1 MGAPPV
7 RRRLGRAGL
16 SASSPPLIALGSA
29 LLFGLA
35 MPFAKLWLGDMDP
48 WLLAGLLYL
57 GAGTGLGAQALL
69 RRMRGR
75 PAQETRLARAD
86 LPWLAAAI
94 FMGGMAAPV
103 LLMLGLA
110 LTSGAGGSLLLNLE
124 SIATI
129 AIAAVV
135 FREHVGLRIVAG
147 AALIIAGAVALSWR
161 GDVFSPDPGALLIM
175 AACIA
180 WGIDNNLTRRISAA
194 DPAQITMLRGLIAGG
209 VNTGIA
215 LAMGAGLPAPSLLAG
230 VLLTGFLGYG
240 VSLVLFVMALRELGT
255 ARAIAYF
262 SVSPFIGAAAAIP
275 LLGDALTAQ
284 LLLAGALMGAG
295 VWLSLGEQHHHLH
308 THEAHAHS
316 HRHAHDDHH
325 QHTHDEEVP
334 HGEPHS
340 HPHRHEPLTHAHPH
354 WPDLHHRHGHESK
367 EG

>member
-1 MGAPPV
+1 MVP
-7 RRRLGRAGL
+7 
-16 SASSPPLIALGSA
+16 SPLLIALLSA
-29 LLFGLA
+29 TLFGLA
-35 MPFAKLWLGDMDP
+35 TPFSKLWLENLDP

-69 RRMRGR
+69 RRLRGR
-75 PAQETRLARAD
+75 PEQESRLVRAD

-129 AIAAVV
+129 AIAAMV

-147 AALIIAGAVALSWR
+147 AVLIIAGALALSWR
-161 GDVFSPDPGALLIM
+161 GDAFIPDAGALLIL
-175 AACIA
+175 AACVA

-194 DPAQITMLRGLIAGG
+194 DPTQITMLRGLIAGS
-209 VNTGIA
+209 VNTGLA
-215 LAMGAGLPAPSLLAG
+215 LGMGAGLPAAEPLAA
-230 VLLTGFLGYG
+230 VFLTGWLGYG

-275 LLGDALTAQ
+275 LLGDAVTAQ
-284 LLLAGALMGAG
+284 LLLSGALMGAG
-295 VWLSLGEQHHHLH
+295 VWLSLSEQHHHVH
-308 THEAHAHS
+308 THEALVHS
-316 HRHAHDDHH
+316 HRHNHDDHH
-325 QHTHDEEVP
+325 QHTHGEEVP

-340 HPHRHEPLTHAHPH
+340 HTHRHEPLTHAHPH
-354 WPDLHHRHGHESK
+354 WPDLHHRHGHEVS
-367 EG
+367 GG